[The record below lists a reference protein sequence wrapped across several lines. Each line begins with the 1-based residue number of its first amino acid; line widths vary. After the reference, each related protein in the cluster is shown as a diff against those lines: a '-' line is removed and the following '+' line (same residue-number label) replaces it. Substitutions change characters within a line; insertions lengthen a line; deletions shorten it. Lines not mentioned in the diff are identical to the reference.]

1 LPVCW
6 SQSAITGD
14 GWQFTGTPGYDA
26 ANNGRPAGSYAW
38 IDFSAT
44 DEETVMEVAPVDISS
59 LLSPQIEFDFFC
71 FNTTNP
77 SPSNI
82 LFVEAYDGISWLT
95 IDSILDNTN
104 QSWSTYSFPLLGFD
118 VSGIVYLRF
127 RGESGGATNDFY
139 NDILVDDLTVKEG
152 PQNDVGIIVANL
164 PSASTGCEVDSSVV
178 TATIFNFGY
187 LQQSGFTIQY
197 TLNGTPFVETVFDTL
212 QPGDSLLYTFTL
224 PVDLTQDG
232 TYSFD
237 FTTNLPND
245 DNTANDAY
253 GSSIEVQNYYT
264 PTAPIVTDDTI
275 CVDVFNPNGQIA
287 TLVAS
292 GPAGANFD
300 WFDSNDNFIGTG
312 DTMQTDT
319 INTSTSIFV
328 AYKELAPGNMGATNN
343 TFGGGGYYNFFTEG
357 LMFDVYSD
365 LTIDSVTIYP
375 SDTGTI
381 GVIIQSILG
390 STIFNGTYT
399 ITAPVNTISGHKVPI
414 GVNIPSGIGY
424 GMYISAISPGTL
436 SLYRNTTNASYP
448 YDYGNVASITQ
459 GSNGS
464 TDFYYFFYNW
474 DISTISCY
482 SEMQE
487 AIVYVDAC
495 LGTENQIFEDFKI
508 YPNPNNGSFE
518 IQMTNLSAKTE
529 IEILDLNGKKIYKN
543 TYSNQ
548 NINIE
553 NISRGVYIVKANRNG
568 YVRTKKLIIK

>member
-1 LPVCW
+1 
-6 SQSAITGD
+6 
-14 GWQFTGTPGYDA
+14 
-26 ANNGRPAGSYAW
+26 
-38 IDFSAT
+38 
-44 DEETVMEVAPVDISS
+44 
-59 LLSPQIEFDFFC
+59 
-71 FNTTNP
+71 
-77 SPSNI
+77 
-82 LFVEAYDGISWLT
+82 
-95 IDSILDNTN
+95 
-104 QSWSTYSFPLLGFD
+104 
-118 VSGIVYLRF
+118 
-127 RGESGGATNDFY
+127 
-139 NDILVDDLTVKEG
+139 
-152 PQNDVGIIVANL
+152 
-164 PSASTGCEVDSSVV
+164 
-178 TATIFNFGY
+178 
-187 LQQSGFTIQY
+187 
-197 TLNGTPFVETVFDTL
+197 
-212 QPGDSLLYTFTL
+212 
-224 PVDLTQDG
+224 
-232 TYSFD
+232 
-237 FTTNLPND
+237 
-245 DNTANDAY
+245 
-253 GSSIEVQNYYT
+253 
-264 PTAPIVTDDTI
+264 
-275 CVDVFNPNGQIA
+275 
-287 TLVAS
+287 
-292 GPAGANFD
+292 
-300 WFDSNDNFIGTG
+300 
-312 DTMQTDT
+312 
-319 INTSTSIFV
+319 
-328 AYKELAPGNMGATNN
+328 
-343 TFGGGGYYNFFTEG
+343 
-357 LMFDVYSD
+357 
-365 LTIDSVTIYP
+365 
-375 SDTGTI
+375 
-381 GVIIQSILG
+381 LG

-553 NISRGVYIVKANRNG
+553 NISRGVYIVKANQNG